1 MTMTSRER
9 FAAMLNHK
17 APDRMPVYPLVNS
30 ISRQSLGITYEE
42 WTKDINKCAEAI
54 IRTTDELELDC
65 LCTLVDLSVEAADF
79 GQELLYFTDKAACPD
94 PAHRVVPTEGDY
106 DKIPRIDPA
115 KGKRMSEHVELCRKL
130 VKARGKDK
138 PVVAFV
144 FGPLGIV
151 SMLRGQQEMFM
162 DLYTAPDEVKKGVE
176 IVSDVLC
183 DWIDQLCATG
193 IDAVMFDTLYASRSI
208 MSAEMWDEFE
218 GVYMTRIAER
228 VRSHGCAVMIHNCG
242 QGAYFDEQYE
252 RMKPVL
258 FSFAHPPQG
267 CADMKEA
274 VEKYADKMILM
285 GTIDPGWFMTATPE
299 TLKARVEEE
308 LAVFGPSKRYVLS
321 TGCESPVCLP
331 PPDGGYGEGVPL
343 QIKAGYPHPA
353 LRPRFPRTRGQSFPE
368 RGRAAEGPVSLS
380 RARQRPAPSS
390 KNGAGRPFPAFPP
403 PMPRLY
409 RYFSCP
415 ALPPPRSRLRIAHD
429 APQAAPR
436 LAPSG

>member
-1 MTMTSRER
+1 M
-9 FAAMLNHK
+9 
-17 APDRMPVYPLVNS
+17 
-30 ISRQSLGITYEE
+30 
-42 WTKDINKCAEAI
+42 
-54 IRTTDELELDC
+54 
-65 LCTLVDLSVEAADF
+65 
-79 GQELLYFTDKAACPD
+79 
-94 PAHRVVPTEGDY
+94 
-106 DKIPRIDPA
+106 
-115 KGKRMSEHVELCRKL
+115 
-130 VKARGKDK
+130 
-138 PVVAFV
+138 VAFV

-258 FSFAHPPQG
+258 FSFAHPPQS

-308 LAVFGPSKRYVLS
+308 FAVFGPSKRYVLS
-321 TGCESPVCLP
+321 TGCEYPACL
-331 PPDGGYGEGVPL
+331 DF
-343 QIKAGYPHPA
+343 A
-353 LRPRFPRTRGQSFPE
+353 FPRQMVDMAKAYTY
-368 RGRAAEGPVSLS
+368 
-380 RARQRPAPSS
+380 
-390 KNGAGRPFPAFPP
+390 K
-403 PMPRLY
+403 
-409 RYFSCP
+409 
-415 ALPPPRSRLRIAHD
+415 
-429 APQAAPR
+429 
-436 LAPSG
+436 

>member
-1 MTMTSRER
+1 MRKKRRPAAESAPVHNGTNFSTENRATPAKEHRAMTMTSRER

-17 APDRMPVYPLVNS
+17 TPDRMPVYPLVNS

-65 LCTLVDLSVEAADF
+65 LGTLVDLSVEAADF
-79 GQELLYFTDKAACPD
+79 GQELLYFKDKAACPD
-94 PAHRVVPTEGDY
+94 PAQRVVPTEGDY

-130 VKARGKDK
+130 VEARGKDK

-321 TGCESPVCLP
+321 TGCEYPACL
-331 PPDGGYGEGVPL
+331 DF
-343 QIKAGYPHPA
+343 A
-353 LRPRFPRTRGQSFPE
+353 FPRQMVDMAKAYTY
-368 RGRAAEGPVSLS
+368 
-380 RARQRPAPSS
+380 
-390 KNGAGRPFPAFPP
+390 K
-403 PMPRLY
+403 
-409 RYFSCP
+409 
-415 ALPPPRSRLRIAHD
+415 
-429 APQAAPR
+429 
-436 LAPSG
+436 

>member
-17 APDRMPVYPLVNS
+17 TPDRMPVYPLVNS

-54 IRTTDELELDC
+54 IRTTDELDC

-79 GQELLYFTDKAACPD
+79 GQELLYFKDKAACPD
-94 PAHRVVPTEGDY
+94 PAQRVVPTEGDY

-321 TGCESPVCLP
+321 TGCEYPACL
-331 PPDGGYGEGVPL
+331 DF
-343 QIKAGYPHPA
+343 A
-353 LRPRFPRTRGQSFPE
+353 FPRQMVDMAKAYTY
-368 RGRAAEGPVSLS
+368 
-380 RARQRPAPSS
+380 
-390 KNGAGRPFPAFPP
+390 K
-403 PMPRLY
+403 
-409 RYFSCP
+409 
-415 ALPPPRSRLRIAHD
+415 
-429 APQAAPR
+429 
-436 LAPSG
+436 

>member
-17 APDRMPVYPLVNS
+17 TPDRMPVYPLVNS

-79 GQELLYFTDKAACPD
+79 GQELLYFKDKAACPD

-162 DLYTAPDEVKKGVE
+162 DLYTL
-176 IVSDVLC
+176 SL
-183 DWIDQLCATG
+183 
-193 IDAVMFDTLYASRSI
+193 
-208 MSAEMWDEFE
+208 
-218 GVYMTRIAER
+218 
-228 VRSHGCAVMIHNCG
+228 IH
-242 QGAYFDEQYE
+242 
-252 RMKPVL
+252 
-258 FSFAHPPQG
+258 
-267 CADMKEA
+267 
-274 VEKYADKMILM
+274 I
-285 GTIDPGWFMTATPE
+285 
-299 TLKARVEEE
+299 
-308 LAVFGPSKRYVLS
+308 
-321 TGCESPVCLP
+321 
-331 PPDGGYGEGVPL
+331 
-343 QIKAGYPHPA
+343 
-353 LRPRFPRTRGQSFPE
+353 
-368 RGRAAEGPVSLS
+368 
-380 RARQRPAPSS
+380 
-390 KNGAGRPFPAFPP
+390 
-403 PMPRLY
+403 
-409 RYFSCP
+409 
-415 ALPPPRSRLRIAHD
+415 
-429 APQAAPR
+429 
-436 LAPSG
+436 

>member
-79 GQELLYFTDKAACPD
+79 GQELLYFKDKAACPD

-162 DLYTAPDEVKKGVE
+162 DLYTAPDEVKRGVE

-321 TGCESPVCLP
+321 TGCEYPACL
-331 PPDGGYGEGVPL
+331 DF
-343 QIKAGYPHPA
+343 A
-353 LRPRFPRTRGQSFPE
+353 FPRQMVDMAKAYTY
-368 RGRAAEGPVSLS
+368 
-380 RARQRPAPSS
+380 
-390 KNGAGRPFPAFPP
+390 K
-403 PMPRLY
+403 
-409 RYFSCP
+409 
-415 ALPPPRSRLRIAHD
+415 
-429 APQAAPR
+429 
-436 LAPSG
+436 

>member
-17 APDRMPVYPLVNS
+17 TPDRMPVYPLVNS

-79 GQELLYFTDKAACPD
+79 GQELLYFKDKAACPD

-299 TLKARVEEE
+299 TLEARVEEE
-308 LAVFGPSKRYVLS
+308 LALS
-321 TGCESPVCLP
+321 L
-331 PPDGGYGEGVPL
+331 
-343 QIKAGYPHPA
+343 IH
-353 LRPRFPRTRGQSFPE
+353 
-368 RGRAAEGPVSLS
+368 
-380 RARQRPAPSS
+380 
-390 KNGAGRPFPAFPP
+390 
-403 PMPRLY
+403 
-409 RYFSCP
+409 
-415 ALPPPRSRLRIAHD
+415 I
-429 APQAAPR
+429 
-436 LAPSG
+436 

>member
-1 MTMTSRER
+1 
-9 FAAMLNHK
+9 
-17 APDRMPVYPLVNS
+17 
-30 ISRQSLGITYEE
+30 
-42 WTKDINKCAEAI
+42 
-54 IRTTDELELDC
+54 
-65 LCTLVDLSVEAADF
+65 
-79 GQELLYFTDKAACPD
+79 
-94 PAHRVVPTEGDY
+94 
-106 DKIPRIDPA
+106 
-115 KGKRMSEHVELCRKL
+115 MSERVELCRKL
-130 VKARGKDK
+130 VEARGKDK

-308 LAVFGPSKRYVLS
+308 LAVFGPSERHVLS
-321 TGCESPVCLP
+321 AGCAYPTC
-331 PPDGGYGEGVPL
+331 PDFAFPRQMMAYGESVHL
-343 QIKAGYPHPA
+343 QMRTSYPHPA
-353 LRPRFPRTRGQSFPE
+353 LRLRFPPTL
-368 RGRAAEGPVSLS
+368 RAELS
-380 RARQRPAPSS
+380 RGTAALTLRDVRGFPLPGVPSVFWPRQSTIGIGPFAHFPPSRFHAPAIHQDISPIPTVPHLPAPS
-390 KNGAGRPFPAFPP
+390 PD
-403 PMPRLY
+403 
-409 RYFSCP
+409 
-415 ALPPPRSRLRIAHD
+415 RIHN
-429 APQAAPR
+429 APQYGVRPCVYPDKKKPVVPHGSIKILFRVLLTELWTRGALLIYEITNGCGGDTR
-436 LAPSG
+436 SGRHESPCSSCGAIMAVLKKIFHGKPYARHPLVYQKKQVHKRTKIGF

>member
-17 APDRMPVYPLVNS
+17 TPDRMPVYPLVNS

-79 GQELLYFTDKAACPD
+79 GQELLYFKDKAACPD

-321 TGCESPVCLP
+321 TGCEYPACLDFAFPARWWIWRRRTPTNKGGLSPSRP
-331 PPDGGYGEGVPL
+331 PPAV
-343 QIKAGYPHPA
+343 
-353 LRPRFPRTRGQSFPE
+353 PRTRGQSFRNGAARRKGRFPSPGPASV
-368 RGRAAEGPVSLS
+368 RPRHQKKTGRAARSPPS
-380 RARQRPAPSS
+380 RPPCPGYTDISPAPPLPLPLQTPD
-390 KNGAGRPFPAFPP
+390 RP
-403 PMPRLY
+403 
-409 RYFSCP
+409 
-415 ALPPPRSRLRIAHD
+415 
-429 APQAAPR
+429 
-436 LAPSG
+436 